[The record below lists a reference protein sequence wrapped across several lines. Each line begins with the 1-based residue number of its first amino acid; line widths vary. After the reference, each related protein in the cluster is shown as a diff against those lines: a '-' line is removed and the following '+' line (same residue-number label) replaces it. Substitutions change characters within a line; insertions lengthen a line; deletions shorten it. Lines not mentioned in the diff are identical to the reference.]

1 MFGTYFFRTTL
12 LVEKTERLD
21 FRLTTSNRKLIERAA
36 LLLGQPLTAFA
47 VQALVRQ
54 AEQVI
59 EQDTQRKLS
68 ARDWETF
75 VKIIG
80 SKKQPNAAL
89 VKAAKRF
96 AESKRA
102 TKPR

>member
-1 MFGTYFFRTTL
+1 
-12 LVEKTERLD
+12 
-21 FRLTTSNRKLIERAA
+21 
-36 LLLGQPLTAFA
+36 
-47 VQALVRQ
+47 VRQ

-75 VKIIG
+75 VKLIG

-89 VKAAKRF
+89 VKAARKF
-96 AESKRA
+96 AASKRA
-102 TKPR
+102 AE